1 MGFSTDY
8 LNSLNAVMGPKNT
21 NKHFMKDIE
30 IKNGEHFSKVFN
42 GLNLSYKKIESTIFE
57 NCTFSR
63 CNFLEAIFS
72 KSKFIDCEFLECNLS
87 IVKVES
93 SKFSD
98 VVFDECKIIGVD
110 WTNASWP
117 NIKLCSQIKF
127 YKCIINDSIFFGL
140 NLAEIV
146 IEECKAHNVDF
157 RDGDFSGAYFSHTDF
172 QGSMFSQTN
181 LSGAN
186 FIEAINYN
194 IDINFNNIRMAK
206 FSRYE
211 AIRLLDSLDIELVD

>member
-1 MGFSTDY
+1 
-8 LNSLNAVMGPKNT
+8 
-21 NKHFMKDIE
+21 MKGIE
-30 IKNGEHFSKVFN
+30 IKNSEHFSQVFN
-42 GLNLSYKKIESTIFE
+42 SLNLSYKKIESMIFE
-57 NCTFSR
+57 DCTFNK
-63 CNFLEAIFS
+63 CNFSEAVLS
-72 KSKFIDCEFLECNLS
+72 ESKFIDCEFSKCNLS
-87 IVKVES
+87 IVKVEF

-98 VVFDECKIIGVD
+98 VVFNECKIIGVD
-110 WTNASWP
+110 WTTASWP

-146 IEECKAHNVDF
+146 IEECKAHDVDF
-157 RDGDFSGAYFSHTDF
+157 RDGNFSDSDFSHTDF
-172 QGSMFSQTN
+172 QGSMFNQTN

-194 IDINFNNIRMAK
+194 IDINFNNISKAK

-211 AIRLLDSLDIELVD
+211 AIKLLDSLDIELVD

>member
-1 MGFSTDY
+1 
-8 LNSLNAVMGPKNT
+8 
-21 NKHFMKDIE
+21 MKGIE
-30 IKNGEHFSKVFN
+30 IKNCEHFSQVFN

-57 NCTFSR
+57 DCTFNK
-63 CNFLEAIFS
+63 CNFSEAVFS
-72 KSKFIDCEFLECNLS
+72 ESKFIDCEFSKCNLS
-87 IVKVES
+87 IVKVEF
-93 SKFSD
+93 SKFSG

-110 WTNASWP
+110 WTTASWP
-117 NIKLCSQIKF
+117 DIKLCSQIKF
-127 YKCIINDSIFFGL
+127 YKCIISDSIFFGL

-157 RDGDFSGAYFSHTDF
+157 RDGDFSDSGFSYTDF
-172 QGSMFSQTN
+172 QGSMFNQTN

-194 IDINFNNIRMAK
+194 IDINFNNIGKAK

-211 AIRLLDSLDIELVD
+211 AIKLLDSLDIELVD